1 MKVVIRQPQR
11 RELLIQ
17 GDRTVAAILKDLDVN
32 PESHIVIQGKRLL
45 TRDTLVRDEDTVEIL
60 SAISGGA

>member
-11 RELLIQ
+11 HEVLIQ
-17 GDRTVAAILKDLDVN
+17 GDRTVAALLKDLGVN

-45 TRDTLVRDEDTVEIL
+45 TRDALVRDEETVEVL